1 MKYKTPM
8 FDENNKQL
16 KISLTSSNALNSLAK
31 EMCFRFN
38 LKVLGATRTRN
49 PYSQDIE
56 IDDGSDIANI
66 YGEDTKSNRKGYILG
81 KEGYPVGFISTFY
94 SQRYDC
100 EQFIYSQHTESRD
113 SDTSIK
119 CVKSKSMNTLL
130 SRVKKYFYNKGDE
143 QSAMEVSKLMSNGY
157 YALERV
163 VNMIGSPNDTQEKLR
178 RLFQTTP
185 ELSKEMANHI
195 FRGAGMSPK
204 IIDSVKNLLK
214 RQDELQ
220 AKIEDLK
227 SNQKNILAKPL
238 YVLAYNN
245 NLPNLYYVSKLNV
258 TVDEETNRP
267 TYNGPTEIDPKDSA
281 ISNYESDVFLDDISN
296 SKFSEILKSKL
307 TMWLASRE
315 NICEE
320 DTTTKYDKCQGSLY
334 HMRRQSNFHSNPVS
348 LYDEPLGI
356 HVVDYK
362 SGYNRLMNMEYL
374 IFQDVD

>member
-16 KISLTSSNALNSLAK
+16 KELLTSSHACHLIYSLPLNGLAK

-49 PYSQDIE
+49 PYSQDLE

-81 KEGYPVGFISTFY
+81 KEGFPVGFISTFY

-100 EQFIYSQHTESRD
+100 EQFVYSQHTASRE

-119 CVKSKSMNTLL
+119 CVKSNSMNTLL
-130 SRVKKYFYNKGDE
+130 SRVKKYFYNKEDE
-143 QSAMEVSKLMSNGY
+143 QEAIEVSKLMSNGY
-157 YALERV
+157 HALERV
-163 VNMIGSPNDTQEKLR
+163 VDKIGSPKDTQEKLR
-178 RLFQTTP
+178 RLFQSLP
-185 ELSKEMANHI
+185 QSAHKEMANHI
-195 FRGAGMSPK
+195 FRKTNMSQK
-204 IIDSVKNLLK
+204 TIDEVKNLLK
-214 RQDELQ
+214 RQDELHT
-220 AKIEDLK
+220 KIEDLK

-267 TYNGPTEIDPKDSA
+267 TYKSG
-281 ISNYESDVFLDDISN
+281 YESDVFLDDISG

-320 DTTTKYDKCQGSLY
+320 DTTTKYGKCQGSLY

-362 SGYNRLMNMEYL
+362 NGYNRLMNMEYL

>member
-16 KISLTSSNALNSLAK
+16 KESLTSSHVLNSLAK

-49 PYSQDIE
+49 PYSQDLE

-157 YALERV
+157 HALERV
-163 VNMIGSPNDTQEKLR
+163 VNMMGSPKDTQEKLR
-178 RLFQTTP
+178 RLFQSLP
-185 ELSKEMANHI
+185 QSAHKEMANHI
-195 FRGAGMSPK
+195 FRKTNMSQK
-204 IIDSVKNLLK
+204 TIDEVKNLLK

-267 TYNGPTEIDPKDSA
+267 TYKSG
-281 ISNYESDVFLDDISN
+281 YESDVFLDDISN